1 MIVALIYTIFYVSAR
16 TLYSVD
22 EEDSEDDT
30 IRPLSDQ
37 CADEVERVLEER
49 AISVQLHPEIDDACR
64 ADLTR
69 FCIAATDVGQEM
81 NVYLQLFVFRCN
93 MIFSEC
99 LVQ

>member
-1 MIVALIYTIFYVSAR
+1 MLTVDCCSNLYKFYVSAR

-69 FCIAATDVGQEM
+69 FCISATDVGQEM
-81 NVYLQLFVFRCN
+81 KCLQVKSLGF
-93 MIFSEC
+93 
-99 LVQ
+99 